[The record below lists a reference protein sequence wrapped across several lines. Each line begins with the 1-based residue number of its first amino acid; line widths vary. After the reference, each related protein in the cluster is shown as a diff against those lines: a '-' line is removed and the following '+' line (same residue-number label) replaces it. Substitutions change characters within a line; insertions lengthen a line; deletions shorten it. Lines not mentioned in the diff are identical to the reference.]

1 MLTLIKGRNG
11 SGKTSWCLNEI
22 VKRAKE
28 GRESVLIVRENLDY
42 TFEVELVKRLEPAER
57 RYCEVTNMKKLC
69 RDVIHRQGGYACHF
83 LDDPEKSR
91 YFAKQY

>member
-11 SGKTSWCLNEI
+11 SGKTSWCLSEI

-28 GRESVLIVRENLDY
+28 GKESVLLVRENLDY

-57 RYCEVTNMKKLC
+57 RYCEVTNMK
-69 RDVIHRQGGYACHF
+69 
-83 LDDPEKSR
+83 
-91 YFAKQY
+91 